1 MLGSTHSHWQNI
13 IRDSQIIKTQQNH
26 CWSMMTFDMVAFRQ
40 LLQSAFSNT
49 IFEHHCQWYWQKHQR
64 IQCQHDLHFSCLFLH
79 WSSLTKVSIAEAR
92 MTYIYYL
99 RSSSAS
105 SQRHLPVQ
113 SHTALHYTV
122 ICIAKLDKKQK
133 LEPDISKSVSDY
145 FLPFAEV
152 SEVHCTALACFGLW
166 WPVSVSVSV
175 ASEMEHLLKSAASS
189 VLATCPATCPRS

>member
-13 IRDSQIIKTQQNH
+13 IHNSQIIKTQQNH
-26 CWSMMTFDMVAFRQ
+26 CWSMMTYDIGRFPSTSVICIFQHNLWTPLPMILAKA
-40 LLQSAFSNT
+40 SA
-49 IFEHHCQWYWQKHQR
+49 YQR
-64 IQCQHDLHFSCLFLH
+64 ISQHDLHFSCLFLH
-79 WSSLTKVSIAEAR
+79 WSSLTKVSMAEAR

-122 ICIAKLDKKQK
+122 ICIAKSDKKNAKVALSQK

-145 FLPFAEV
+145 FLPFVDV
-152 SEVHCTALACFGLW
+152 SEVQSRVHQNIKKFSKPHGLLVYFVPTW
-166 WPVSVSVSV
+166 V
-175 ASEMEHLLKSAASS
+175 
-189 VLATCPATCPRS
+189 

>member
-26 CWSMMTFDMVAFRQ
+26 CWSMMTYDMVAFRQ

-49 IFEHHCQWYWQKHQR
+49 IFEHHCQWHWQKHQR

-79 WSSLTKVSIAEAR
+79 WSSLTKVSMAEAR

-122 ICIAKLDKKQK
+122 ICIAKSDKKPAKVALSQK

-145 FLPFAEV
+145 FLPFVEV
-152 SEVHCTALACFGLW
+152 SEVH
-166 WPVSVSVSV
+166 SVFWSVV